1 MSINFPRIGLL
12 TMAMLLVIITGIGCS
27 NGGSKSDES
36 TINRHDLNEAQLRI
50 QGVLQRASFEDIE
63 GNTVQISDY
72 EGKVLL
78 IDFWETWC
86 SPCLMVFPAM
96 DSLRAE
102 YGDRFEVMAVNTI
115 LADKPED
122 VAQFST
128 ENPYDFNWLLDVNG
142 VGDQVIS
149 MGIPFK
155 VFIDTAGYVITTEL
169 GSRGTQG
176 DYEKTKSILDEYLP
190 LKTY

>member
-1 MSINFPRIGLL
+1 MTSKLSHIDLL
-12 TMAMLLVIITGIGCS
+12 GIAILLVALTFISCS
-27 NGGSKSDES
+27 NSGYES
-36 TINRHDLNEAQLRI
+36 EENSINRHNLNEDQLRI
-50 QGVLQRASFEDIE
+50 QGVLQRASFKDLD
-63 GNTVQISDY
+63 GNTAQITDY
-72 EGKVLL
+72 IGKIIL

-102 YGDRFEVMAVNTI
+102 YSDQFEVLAVNTI
-115 LADKPED
+115 LADNPKQ
-122 VAQFST
+122 VAEFAN
-128 ENPYDFNWLLDVNG
+128 ENPYDFNWLVDANG
-142 VGDQVIS
+142 VGEQVIS

-176 DYEKTKSILDEYLP
+176 DYEKTKAILDKYLP
-190 LKTY
+190 

>member
-12 TMAMLLVIITGIGCS
+12 TMAMLLVIIAGIGCS

-122 VAQFST
+122 VTQFST

-142 VGDQVIS
+142 VEIKYFHGHSFQSVH
-149 MGIPFK
+149 
-155 VFIDTAGYVITTEL
+155 
-169 GSRGTQG
+169 
-176 DYEKTKSILDEYLP
+176 
-190 LKTY
+190 